1 MYRQGDLLFIGIDE
15 PEDEDKVS
23 RRTTK
28 DILHSSLTGHSHTL
42 TDGFV
47 WETDS
52 PGRFYVQ
59 VPNGAQAVHQE
70 HRPIPLEPGWYEV
83 RRQRE
88 VNGYVAD

>member
-1 MYRQGDLLFIGIDE
+1 MYRQGDLLFIKIDE
-15 PEDEDKVS
+15 PGDKVI

-28 DILHSSLTGHSHTL
+28 DILRSSLTGHSHTL

-47 WETDS
+47 WES
-52 PGRFYVQ
+52 GNLGRFYVE
-59 VPNGAQAVHQE
+59 VPNGAQVVHQE

-88 VNGYVAD
+88 VTGYVTD